1 MTSLAEPVVRDGRVA
16 TDLLTFDPAD
26 VAARFDREPFLIGH
40 RLADHPLLQL
50 PRLIEL
56 ARTLPEESVEYN
68 AGSVGIDQRPE
79 LTPRTGLS
87 IEETLRQI
95 ETCGSW
101 MVLKDVEH
109 DPEYRQLLDAC
120 LDAIKPEIDRVAP
133 GMCRRHAFIFVSS
146 PGATTPYHVDYE
158 LNFLLH
164 VRGDKTMTVWNGQDR
179 DVMSEGER
187 ERILT
192 GGQRNLPYRDE
203 FAAKAWVFQL
213 RPGMGVHVPLS
224 SPHHV
229 KVGDKV
235 SISFSITFLTD
246 DGQRVRALHRT
257 NAFLRRLGWKPRD
270 VGISKTGDAVKFLGF
285 RIADFLARIRA
296 RLLAML
302 GRKAK
307 TQASSQRY
315 A

>member
-1 MTSLAEPVVRDGRVA
+1 MTTLAEPAAQSGSA
-16 TDLLTFDPAD
+16 AAGLLTFDPAD
-26 VAARFDREPFLIGH
+26 IAARFDREPFLIGH

-56 ARTLPEESVEYN
+56 ARTLPAESVEYN

-109 DPEYRQLLDAC
+109 DPEYRELLDAC

-158 LNFLLH
+158 HNFLLH
-164 VRGDKTMTVWNGQDR
+164 LRGDKTMTVWDGQDR
-179 DVMSEGER
+179 DVMSERER

-192 GGQRNLPYRDE
+192 GGQRNLPYREE
-203 FAAKAWVFQL
+203 FAAKAFVFEL
-213 RPGMGVHVPLS
+213 KPGMGVHVPLS

-229 KVGDKV
+229 KVGDQV

-246 DGQRVRALHRT
+246 AGQRVRALHRT

-270 VGISKTGDAVKFLGF
+270 VGVSKAGDAVKFFGS
-285 RIADFLARIRA
+285 RIADFLVRVKT
-296 RLLAML
+296 RLFGLL

-307 TQASSQRY
+307 AEASSQRY